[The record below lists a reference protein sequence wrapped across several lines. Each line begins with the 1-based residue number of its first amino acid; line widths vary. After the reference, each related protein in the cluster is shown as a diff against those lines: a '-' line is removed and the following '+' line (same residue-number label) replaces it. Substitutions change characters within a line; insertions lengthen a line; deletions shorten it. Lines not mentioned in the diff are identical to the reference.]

1 MVLGI
6 ILYETVDVLYAVS
19 KITINSVKYIYDWY
33 NTEEDDEIFVK
44 IDKNGNTIDD
54 SENNENNEN
63 NKNIQYIKKLH
74 YDPELI
80 YIKKI
85 EELERKINELN
96 EKINNKS
103 YNSEN
108 TINENNVNNEKIT
121 IKVNLKEKKEK

>member
-1 MVLGI
+1 M
-6 ILYETVDVLYAVS
+6 
-19 KITINSVKYIYDWY
+19 NNYI
-33 NTEEDDEIFVK
+33 F
-44 IDKNGNTIDD
+44 
-54 SENNENNEN
+54 NEN

>member
-33 NTEEDDEIFVK
+33 NADEDDEIFVK
-44 IDKNGNTIDD
+44 IDKHGNIIDD
-54 SENNENNEN
+54 SENSEDNENNEN
-63 NKNIQYIKKLH
+63 IKYIKKLH

-96 EKINNKS
+96 EKINN
-103 YNSEN
+103 NTRNAEN
-108 TINENNVNNEKIT
+108 TKDETNQNNEKIT